1 MTRRATLMIGLVLLG
16 GCLSKSEVPAPRF
29 FRPGPVVPR
38 QADAAQAPLE
48 ERAPLRLRDV
58 SAAAHLRDRM
68 VWSTPALEYGFYDGA
83 RWTEAPASYVEAA
96 LTGALFERGAFRRGS
111 GADAPVLDVHVAA
124 FEEVVGSGSHE
135 ATVVLRVLLVG
146 PDGAARL
153 EDTFVGKRPVP
164 QDDPAAVAAAM
175 GEALDEA
182 VRRTVAAVEG
192 AGR

>member
-1 MTRRATLMIGLVLLG
+1 MTGRRVSWVALVLLG

-29 FRPGPVVPR
+29 FRPGPVVPPR
-38 QADAAQAPLE
+38 AADAPAPLAD
-48 ERAPLRLRDV
+48 RAPLRLRDV

-124 FEEVVGSGSHE
+124 FEEVVGPGSHD

-146 PDGAARL
+146 PDGGARL
-153 EDTFVGKRPVP
+153 EDTFVGKRAVP
-164 QDDPAAVAAAM
+164 QDDPAAVALAM

-182 VRRTVAAVEG
+182 VRRTVEGVERAA
-192 AGR
+192 R